1 MNKDPFERML
11 IEDIFEIDLAIVL
24 EKSDTK
30 LRQTLEGMKKRRQRI
45 LNDYLFY
52 YKDRIFN

>member
-1 MNKDPFERML
+1 MVKDPFERML

-30 LRQTLEGMKKRRQRI
+30 LRQTLEVMRKRRQRI
-45 LNDYLFY
+45 LNDYLVY
-52 YKDRIFN
+52 YKERVFN